1 VLHLRPL
8 PVLTK
13 GKNSDFHY
21 CYAVAPKLTFV
32 ASKKHAGFTFKKHG
46 NMVYQNEI
54 GTDRLLIQLKSR
66 SEAAFA
72 VLYDQYAAV
81 LWSVALKIVKNEAV
95 AEEILQD
102 TFVNVWRFIEQYDS
116 GKGTLLTWMLNIT
129 RNRCKDYFRS
139 KYYQNT
145 LRQEGLSDK
154 HHHVTTGSLEKREE
168 SAELLILAQKLE
180 PKYHEIIDLVYIHG
194 YSQEEVSAKLNIPLG
209 TVKTRCREAIRQLRR
224 IYLY

>member
-1 VLHLRPL
+1 
-8 PVLTK
+8 
-13 GKNSDFHY
+13 
-21 CYAVAPKLTFV
+21 
-32 ASKKHAGFTFKKHG
+32 
-46 NMVYQNEI
+46 MVHQNEI
-54 GTDRLLIQLKSR
+54 GTDGLLIELKSR

-95 AEEILQD
+95 AAEILQD

-129 RNRCKDYFRS
+129 RNKCKDYFRS
-139 KYYQNT
+139 KRYQST

-154 HHHVTTGSLEKREE
+154 HHHVGTGSVEKREE
-168 SAELLILAQKLE
+168 SAELLILAQKLD
-180 PKYHEIIDLVYIHG
+180 PKYREIIDLVYIHG
-194 YSQEEVSAKLNIPLG
+194 YSQEEVSIQLNIPLG